1 MQLNTSNTLDCF
13 VPRDDAKRQKVLRP
27 AFRSPESTN
36 NKQQSNDST
45 IQQFNNTMKLRE
57 ISELL
62 NATVR
67 CGEDRLDEEHETAFA
82 SDLMSDVLTLGD
94 YNPVILTGLCNMQ
107 TIRTC
112 EMGNLDI
119 IVLVRRKKATE
130 EMIEEAEDEG
140 MVVMESDFSMFKAC
154 GLLFKAGMLPI
165 F

>member
-1 MQLNTSNTLDCF
+1 MIKTALRQAQGPAKAKVVEPVETPTSIQRLNNQQ
-13 VPRDDAKRQKVLRP
+13 R
-27 AFRSPESTN
+27 N
-36 NKQQSNDST
+36 NK
-45 IQQFNNTMKLRE
+45 MKLRE

-62 NATVR
+62 NAKVL
-67 CGEDRLDEEHETAFA
+67 CGHDRLDEEHETAFA

-140 MVVMESDFSMFKAC
+140 MVVMECDFSMFKAC
-154 GLLFKAGMLPI
+154 GLLFNAGMQPI

>member
-1 MQLNTSNTLDCF
+1 MTL
-13 VPRDDAKRQKVLRP
+13 K
-27 AFRSPESTN
+27 
-36 NKQQSNDST
+36 
-45 IQQFNNTMKLRE
+45 E

-62 NATVR
+62 EAKVL
-67 CGEDRLDEEHETAFA
+67 CGFDRLNEEHTTAFA

-140 MVVMESDFSMFKAC
+140 MVVMECDFSMFKAC
-154 GLLFKAGMLPI
+154 GMLFKAGMLPI